1 MEKISDNY
9 KELVDMKMVSYGL
22 DRAISYE
29 VFNDSKYKVKDDCQ
43 IGYVIIVP
51 SKIREN
57 TDVIDCLICFNES
70 YLDMLSTV
78 KDKPMLDLAIDRV
91 LNSIFFD
98 FEKDVVK
105 KATENVVEFSSI
117 LKKYG
122 VDFVIEEY
130 RLAINQ
136 FKDALADSG
145 GLF

>member
-1 MEKISDNY
+1 
-9 KELVDMKMVSYGL
+9 
-22 DRAISYE
+22 
-29 VFNDSKYKVKDDCQ
+29 
-43 IGYVIIVP
+43 
-51 SKIREN
+51 
-57 TDVIDCLICFNES
+57 
-70 YLDMLSTV
+70 MLSTV

-145 GLF
+145 ELF